1 MQDDSVPSPVWRRA
15 FSFQQRQAVVA
26 FGTGAGVEMSRP
38 TESELARPI
47 PTPSIMPSGARTER
61 IHVPAAAGSRRDPRP
76 DYAEPGAALG
86 V

>member
-1 MQDDSVPSPVWRRA
+1 
-15 FSFQQRQAVVA
+15 
-26 FGTGAGVEMSRP
+26 MSRL

-76 DYAEPGAALG
+76 DYAEPGAAFG